1 MVREVKKAAVIIG
14 VGKTG
19 GLVPLK
25 SPVPGAKR
33 VADWLKGEGFEV
45 QCLTDESRPVIA
57 GEVKRAIKSFV
68 TLPPRF
74 DLLVVYFSG
83 HGYWYPR
90 SDQWLLSQ
98 APTEPDEAINLRSAM
113 DSAERTGIANV
124 VFISDACRS
133 LQIPSVELLWMGFP
147 RSRIMKGSIQIQRLI
162 LLERQV
168 KRARHM
174 RGK

>member
-45 QCLTDESRPVIA
+45 QCLTDEFRPVIA

-68 TLPPRF
+68 TLPPRLN
-74 DLLVVYFSG
+74 LLVVYFSG

-98 APTEPDEAINLRSAM
+98 APTEPDEAINVRSAM
-113 DSAERTGIANV
+113 NSAKRTVIRILILFRMPVNL
-124 VFISDACRS
+124 R
-133 LQIPSVELLWMGFP
+133 IPSVELLWMGFP